1 MLLIFAYSMLHRL
14 QLYFHWDEWM
24 ENYTLLY
31 YYLCYLFLSKCFTQS
46 LWQEGPVNYQP
57 ETIYLFTKI
66 EHSYCFISLN
76 VLLNAQ
82 KRPHLWRQTA
92 NLKLQ
97 FAVCAW
103 KKKPVA
109 KGL

>member
-1 MLLIFAYSMLHRL
+1 MNGK
-14 QLYFHWDEWM
+14 LYF
-24 ENYTLLY
+24 
-31 YYLCYLFLSKCFTQS
+31 YLCYLFLSKCFTQS

-66 EHSYCFISLN
+66 EPSYCFISLN

-82 KRPHLWRQTA
+82 KRPHLWRQMA

-97 FAVCAW
+97 FAVER
-103 KKKPVA
+103 KNP
-109 KGL
+109 

>member
-1 MLLIFAYSMLHRL
+1 MNGK
-14 QLYFHWDEWM
+14 LYF
-24 ENYTLLY
+24 
-31 YYLCYLFLSKCFTQS
+31 YLCYLFLSKCFTQS

-66 EHSYCFISLN
+66 EPSYCFISLN

-97 FAVCAW
+97 FAVCGW
-103 KKKPVA
+103 EKKPVA
-109 KGL
+109 KGLY